1 MFQQA
6 DLFARMK
13 LEDYND
19 VMRPKFDGIWNLH
32 SGLSKVELDFF
43 IMLSSVVGIAG
54 DPSQAAYVSA
64 SVFQDAF
71 ADFRNRQGLS
81 AVTLDLGKV
90 ADIGIIAE
98 KFLAR
103 RGVRGLW
110 SRDLREG
117 EVMAMIKSAIVCPLR
132 PHGPSSVIIGLKDW
146 TQAADPVFQTPLF
159 SRFRL
164 AGLKTTQTNDVEA
177 THTTPRIRKTLK
189 QARSLEEAAQQI
201 FAELVPKTSNLL
213 MISKEDISP
222 SGSMS
227 EYGMDSLVAV
237 EMRNWLLRELD
248 AALPV
253 LELMANT
260 SLQEL
265 SMKIA
270 RASKLVNTGNLEGGT
285 T

>member
-1 MFQQA
+1 MKA

-19 VMRPKFDGIWNLH
+19 VMRPKVDGIWNLH
-32 SGLSKVELDFF
+32 NQLSKVDLDFF

-71 ADFRNRQGLS
+71 ADFRNRQGLP

-90 ADIGIIAE
+90 VDIGIIAE
-98 KFLAR
+98 KYLAR

-110 SRDLREG
+110 SRDLEEE
-117 EVMAMIKSAIVCPLR
+117 EVMAMIKSAIVSPRRL
-132 PHGPSSVIIGLKDW
+132 HGPTSTIIGLRDW
-146 TQAADPVFQTPLF
+146 TEAADPVFQAPLF
-159 SRFRL
+159 SHFRRI
-164 AGLKTTQTNDVEA
+164 GLKALQKNDKEVA
-177 THTTPRIRKTLK
+177 NTSPRIRETLK
-189 QARSLEEAAQQI
+189 QARSLDEAAQKTC
-201 FAELVPKTSNLL
+201 AELIPKTSSLL
-213 MISKEDISP
+213 MIPMEEISP
-222 SGSMS
+222 SKSMS

-265 SMKIA
+265 SVKIA
-270 RASKLVNTGNLEGGT
+270 RASKLVNPGILEERT

>member
-1 MFQQA
+1 
-6 DLFARMK
+6 MK

-19 VMRPKFDGIWNLH
+19 VMRPKVDGIWNLH
-32 SGLSKVELDFF
+32 NGLSKVELDFF

-71 ADFRNRQGLS
+71 ADFRNRQGLP

-90 ADIGIIAE
+90 VDIGIIAE

-110 SRDLREG
+110 SRDLREE
-117 EVMAMIKSAIVCPLR
+117 EVMAMIKSAIVSPLR
-132 PHGPSSVIIGLKDW
+132 PLGPASVIIGLKDW
-146 TQAADPVFQTPLF
+146 TEAADPVFQTPLF
-159 SRFRL
+159 SHFRR
-164 AGLKTTQTNDVEA
+164 AGLKTIQTHDREVTN
-177 THTTPRIRKTLK
+177 TTPRIRKTLK

-201 FAELVPKTSNLL
+201 CAELIPKTSNFL
-213 MISKEDISP
+213 MIPLEDISP
-222 SGSMS
+222 LKSMS
-227 EYGMDSLVAV
+227 ECGMDSLVAV

-248 AALPV
+248 AALPI

-260 SLQEL
+260 SLREL

>member
-1 MFQQA
+1 MKA

-19 VMRPKFDGIWNLH
+19 VMRPKVDGIWNLH
-32 SGLSKVELDFF
+32 NALSQVDLDFF

-64 SVFQDAF
+64 SVFEDAF
-71 ADFRNRQGLS
+71 ADFRNRQGLP

-90 ADIGIIAE
+90 VDIGIVAE

-117 EVMAMIKSAIVCPLR
+117 EVMAMIESAIVSPR
-132 PHGPSSVIIGLKDW
+132 RSREPGSVIIGLKAW
-146 TQAADPVFQTPLF
+146 TETADPVFQAPLF
-159 SRFRL
+159 SHFRR
-164 AGLKTTQTNDVEA
+164 AGLKTSRKNDAETPNA
-177 THTTPRIRKTLK
+177 IPRIRETLRY
-189 QARSLEEAAQQI
+189 AESMEEAAQKVC
-201 FAELVPKTSNLL
+201 AELISKTSNLL
-213 MISKEDISP
+213 MVPMEDISP
-222 SGSMS
+222 AKSMLN
-227 EYGMDSLVAV
+227 YGMDSLVAV

-248 AALPV
+248 TALPV

-265 SMKIA
+265 SRKIA
-270 RASKLVNTGNLEGGT
+270 GASKLVRSGLFERKELR
-285 T
+285 

>member
-1 MFQQA
+1 MN
-6 DLFARMK
+6 

-19 VMRPKFDGIWNLH
+19 VMRPKVDGIWNLH
-32 SGLSKVELDFF
+32 NGLSKVELDFL

-54 DPSQAAYVSA
+54 DPSQATYVSA

-71 ADFRNRQGLS
+71 ADFRNRQGLP

-90 ADIGIIAE
+90 VDIGIIAE

-117 EVMAMIKSAIVCPLR
+117 EVMAMIESAIISPLR
-132 PHGPSSVIIGLKDW
+132 PFGPSSAIIGLKDW

-159 SRFRL
+159 SRFRR
-164 AGLKTTQTNDVEA
+164 AGLKTTQTNNKEE
-177 THTTPRIRKTLK
+177 TNTTPRIRKTLK
-189 QARSLEEAAQQI
+189 QARSLAEAAQQI
-201 FAELVPKTSNLL
+201 RAELIPKTSNLL
-213 MISKEDISP
+213 MISVEDITP
-222 SGSMS
+222 LKSMS
-227 EYGMDSLVAV
+227 ECGMDSLVAV

>member
-1 MFQQA
+1 
-6 DLFARMK
+6 MK
-13 LEDYND
+13 LQDYND
-19 VMRPKFDGIWNLH
+19 VMRPKVDGIWNLH
-32 SGLSKVELDFF
+32 NGLSKVDLDFF

-71 ADFRNRQGLS
+71 ADFRNRQGLP

-90 ADIGIIAE
+90 VDIGIVAE

-110 SRDLREG
+110 SRDLREE
-117 EVMAMIKSAIVCPLR
+117 EVMAMIKSAIVSPLR
-132 PHGPSSVIIGLKDW
+132 PLGPSSTIIGLKDW
-146 TQAADPVFQTPLF
+146 TQTADPVFQAPLF
-159 SRFRL
+159 SHFRR
-164 AGLKTTQTNDVEA
+164 AGFQTSQKKDKEGTN
-177 THTTPRIRKTLK
+177 TTPRIRKTLK

-201 FAELVPKTSNLL
+201 CAELIPKTSSFL
-213 MISKEDISP
+213 MIPVEDISP
-222 SGSMS
+222 SKSMS
-227 EYGMDSLVAV
+227 ECGMDSLVAV

-265 SMKIA
+265 SRKIA
-270 RASKLVNTGNLEGGT
+270 RASKLVNTGILEEGST
-285 T
+285 